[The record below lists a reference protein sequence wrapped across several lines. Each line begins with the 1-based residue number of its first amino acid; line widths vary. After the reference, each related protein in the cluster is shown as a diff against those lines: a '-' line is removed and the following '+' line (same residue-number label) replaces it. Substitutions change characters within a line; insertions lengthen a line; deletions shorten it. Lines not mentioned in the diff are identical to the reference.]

1 MEDLVQITLVTEV
14 LMELTIIV
22 GCLRSLAGFKNM
34 HETQSVASGGN
45 PVLGFLKDYEYNL
58 NLQYVTP
65 KGYPTT
71 VFAVRW
77 WTDSTLVHN
86 SFWNE

>member
-1 MEDLVQITLVTEV
+1 MLKV
-14 LMELTIIV
+14 V
-22 GCLRSLAGFKNM
+22 GGIQ
-34 HETQSVASGGN
+34 QSARN
-45 PVLGFLKDYEYNL
+45 PVGQLGGSPILGFLKDYEYNL

-71 VFAVRW
+71 VFAVKW